1 MKTSLTSEIDE
12 RIKKRP
18 PSGNKVRT
26 QMSLILIDKRA
37 TVI

>member
-1 MKTSLTSEIDE
+1 MKTRLTREIDE

-18 PSGNKVRT
+18 PSGNKLRT
-26 QMSLILIDKRA
+26 QTSLILIDKRA